1 MTKNIYPES
10 HEIMYLK
17 ADANYTVFHLVNGKK
32 LVMSYTLKTYV
43 ATHSSFI
50 RIHRG
55 TLINPRYIKSLERE
69 GNVSGYRMHNG
80 AYLIESRRR
89 KVSLNKN

>member
-1 MTKNIYPES
+1 MIKNTYPEA

-17 ADANYTVFHLVNGKK
+17 ADANYTVFHLSNGKK
-32 LVMSYTLKTYV
+32 LVMSYTLKTYE
-43 ATHSSFI
+43 ASHSGFL

-69 GNVSGYRMHNG
+69 GTQAHVHLLNG
-80 AYLIESRRR
+80 SKMVVSRRR
-89 KVSLNKN
+89 MKEFV